1 MITESEQYLRSWIDE
16 FLSKPDALLNG
27 LPPCPYARKAKIKFV
42 ETDNYIFDITQ
53 CLENWSAEYDVVGF
67 VCGNV
72 EPASFVLDVRCLN
85 DYWLSRGFVC
95 LEDHKDIPEVFHHL
109 NFSNGRYN
117 LILVQRTEKLNAAS
131 KQLTDAGYYKNWSEN
146 LYNDVV
152 AWRLGGA

>member
-67 VCGNV
+67 VCGDV

-109 NFSNGRYN
+109 NFNNGRYN

-131 KQLTDAGYYKNWSEN
+131 KQLTDAGYYKNWSKN

>member
-1 MITESEQYLRSWIDE
+1 LITESEQYLRSWIDE

-67 VCGNV
+67 VCGDV

-109 NFSNGRYN
+109 NFNNGRYN

-131 KQLTDAGYYKNWSEN
+131 KQLTDAGYYKNWSKN

>member
-53 CLENWSAEYDVVGF
+53 CLENWSTEYDVVGF
-67 VCGNV
+67 VCGDV

-95 LEDHKDIPEVFHHL
+95 LEDHKDIPELFNHL
-109 NFSNGRYN
+109 NFSIGRYN
-117 LILVQRTEKLNAAS
+117 LILLQRTEKLNAAS
-131 KQLTDAGYYKNWSEN
+131 KQLTDVGYYKNWPEN
-146 LYNDVV
+146 HYNDVV

>member
-1 MITESEQYLRSWIDE
+1 LITESEQYLRLWIDE

-53 CLENWSAEYDVVGF
+53 CLENWSTEYDVVGF
-67 VCGNV
+67 VCGDV